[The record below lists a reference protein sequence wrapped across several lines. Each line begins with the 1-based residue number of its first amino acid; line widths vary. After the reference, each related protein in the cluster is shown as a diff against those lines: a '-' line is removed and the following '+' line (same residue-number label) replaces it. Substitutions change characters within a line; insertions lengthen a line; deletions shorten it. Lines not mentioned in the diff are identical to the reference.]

1 VVALLDDRRK
11 NLLISI
17 CGLMVQ
23 AASINM
29 NKRRDF
35 ILDRRR
41 SEAAT
46 HFTNIRPYNHVRY
59 CPSGLCLSD
68 AWQHCNRILDNDNA
82 MHPLPL
88 IILTLL
94 ILLSACTNREFTRTP
109 RTGTEQLLLSHAI
122 QQSVK
127 DVVLPIPAASAVM
140 VEVVGFTGDRQW
152 LQPSF
157 LADSPMINTHS
168 TGGDNSSST
177 ESNLSAVRPHGSD
190 LAVLRGFVEGRFA
203 ELGCTLAADR
213 DRVDLWIRVMVL
225 AIGTDQ
231 GQSFF
236 GMPPVQSAL
245 IPFSLPA
252 LTLYQSQRQIAYV
265 RYLVQVYDART
276 RRLLFF
282 SPWYQGS
289 SYYNQ
294 YTVLLFI
301 NFRGTDL
308 IEAPYLQ

>member
-1 VVALLDDRRK
+1 MRAMILMLLV
-11 NLLISI
+11 LL
-17 CGLMVQ
+17 V
-23 AASINM
+23 
-29 NKRRDF
+29 
-35 ILDRRR
+35 
-41 SEAAT
+41 
-46 HFTNIRPYNHVRY
+46 
-59 CPSGLCLSD
+59 
-68 AWQHCNRILDNDNA
+68 
-82 MHPLPL
+82 
-88 IILTLL
+88 
-94 ILLSACTNREFTRTP
+94 ACTNREFTRTP

-127 DVVLPIPAASAVM
+127 DLVLPIPPASAIM
-140 VEVVGFTGDRQW
+140 VEVIGYTGDRQW

-157 LADSPMINTHS
+157 LGNGPMINTNN
-168 TGGDNSSST
+168 TVPGVGSSST
-177 ESNLSAVRPHGSD
+177 ESNLPAVRPQGSD

-203 ELGCTLAADR
+203 ELGCTIAANR
-213 DRVDLWIRVMVL
+213 EGLDLWIRVVVL

-231 GQSFF
+231 GQNFL

-252 LTLYQSQRQIAYV
+252 LTLYESQRQIAYV

-276 RRLLFF
+276 GRLLFF

>member
-1 VVALLDDRRK
+1 MSVLVVALIV
-11 NLLISI
+11 LL
-17 CGLMVQ
+17 G
-23 AASINM
+23 
-29 NKRRDF
+29 
-35 ILDRRR
+35 
-41 SEAAT
+41 
-46 HFTNIRPYNHVRY
+46 
-59 CPSGLCLSD
+59 
-68 AWQHCNRILDNDNA
+68 
-82 MHPLPL
+82 
-88 IILTLL
+88 
-94 ILLSACTNREFTRTP
+94 ACTNREFTRTP

-127 DVVLPIPAASAVM
+127 DLVLPIPAASAIR
-140 VEVVGFTGDRQW
+140 VEVIGYTGDRQW

-157 LADSPMINTHS
+157 LANSPMINTNNA
-168 TGGDNSSST
+168 TGAATSPA
-177 ESNLSAVRPHGSD
+177 ESNLPSVRPQGSD
-190 LAVLRGFVEGRFA
+190 LSVLRGFLEGRFA
-203 ELGCTLAADR
+203 ELGCTIAADR
-213 DRVDLWIRVMVL
+213 DGIDLWIRVMVM

-231 GQSFF
+231 GQNFF

-252 LTLYQSQRQIAYV
+252 LTLYEAQRQIAYV

>member
-1 VVALLDDRRK
+1 
-11 NLLISI
+11 
-17 CGLMVQ
+17 M
-23 AASINM
+23 
-29 NKRRDF
+29 
-35 ILDRRR
+35 
-41 SEAAT
+41 
-46 HFTNIRPYNHVRY
+46 Y
-59 CPSGLCLSD
+59 
-68 AWQHCNRILDNDNA
+68 
-82 MHPLPL
+82 PLPL

-94 ILLSACTNREFTRTP
+94 VFLSACTNREYTRTP

-122 QQSVK
+122 QQSIK
-127 DVVLPIPAASAVM
+127 DLVLPIPAESAVM
-140 VEVVGFTGDRQW
+140 VEVIGYTGDRQW

-157 LADSPMINTHS
+157 LPNGPMINTNN
-168 TGGDNSSST
+168 TANTAVGTSST
-177 ESNLSAVRPHGSD
+177 ETNLPTVRPQGAD
-190 LAVLRGFVEGRFA
+190 LAVLRGFMEGRFA
-203 ELGCTLAADR
+203 ELGCTIAADR
-213 DRVDLWIRVMVL
+213 DGVDLWIRVMVL

-231 GQSFF
+231 GQNFF

-252 LTLYQSQRQIAYV
+252 LTLYESQRQIAYV

>member
-1 VVALLDDRRK
+1 
-11 NLLISI
+11 
-17 CGLMVQ
+17 M
-23 AASINM
+23 
-29 NKRRDF
+29 
-35 ILDRRR
+35 
-41 SEAAT
+41 
-46 HFTNIRPYNHVRY
+46 
-59 CPSGLCLSD
+59 SD
-68 AWQHCNRILDNDNA
+68 NGNTMRL
-82 MHPLPL
+82 PPL

-94 ILLSACTNREFTRTP
+94 ILLSACTNREYTRTP

-127 DVVLPIPAASAVM
+127 DLVLPIPPSSAIT
-140 VEVVGFTGDRQW
+140 VEVVGYTGDRQL

-157 LADSPMINTHS
+157 LPNGPMINTNNTAS
-168 TGGDNSSST
+168 TGGIGSSSIET
-177 ESNLSAVRPHGSD
+177 NLPMVRPQGTD

-203 ELGCTLAADR
+203 ELGYTIAANR
-213 DRVDLWIRVMVL
+213 DQVDLWIRVMVL

-231 GQSFF
+231 GQNFM
-236 GMPPVQSAL
+236 GMPPVQSTL

-252 LTLYQSQRQIAYV
+252 LTLYESQRQIAYV
-265 RYLVQVYDART
+265 RYLLQVYDARAG
-276 RRLLFF
+276 RLLFF